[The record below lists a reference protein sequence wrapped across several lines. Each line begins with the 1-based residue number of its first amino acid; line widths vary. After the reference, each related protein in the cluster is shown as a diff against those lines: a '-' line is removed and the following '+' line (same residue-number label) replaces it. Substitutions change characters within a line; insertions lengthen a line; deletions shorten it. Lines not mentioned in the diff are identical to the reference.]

1 MKKLF
6 LCAALAV
13 FAFTSVDAQ
22 SFGAKAGVDLASNK
36 VEFEEFSS
44 TVSETGFYVGFFAQ
58 FDINEQFAFQ
68 PEVMYVAVKDLDQI
82 HIPLMANYSISE
94 EFSVLAGPSLGII
107 LDTEEEMNSL
117 NYGLEFGAAYDI
129 TEEFLVEARYNI
141 GLANLIEDAPD
152 DLSSKLSGFFIGVG
166 YRL

>member
-22 SFGAKAGVDLASNK
+22 SFGAKAGIDLASVK
-36 VEFEEFSS
+36 GEYGDVSATE
-44 TVSETGFYVGFFAQ
+44 SETGFYVGVFGQ

-68 PEVMYVAVKDLDQI
+68 PEVMYVSVEDLDQI
-82 HIPLMANYSISE
+82 HIPLMANYSVSE

-107 LDTEEEMNSL
+107 LDTEEGVNSL

-129 TEEFLVEARYNI
+129 TEEFLIEARYNI
-141 GLANLIEDAPD
+141 GLANLVEDAPD
-152 DLSSKLSGFFIGVG
+152 GYSIKLSGFFIGVG
-166 YRL
+166 YRF